1 MKVPTYTSKLQRTN
15 TAGGGAMLNASMS
28 LSAAAAQGKAME
40 SVGDQVFNLG
50 YEKYKVQATSEIN
63 ETMPY
68 FTAEIEGIKEKYK
81 NSHNPVE
88 AEKKV
93 KSEMQDVYKKY
104 LRGKT
109 TNAGGNSFLSSNL
122 ARSGFN
128 TKANNLITQ
137 GLLNWKKENNKY
149 IVALN
154 KTNHVNDIKKNDDIA
169 GDINLGAAQRL
180 KGFEN
185 NFKIMNLKGV
195 ISETQKLLDG
205 KYSYL
210 SRNNIFSAK
219 EITSQRENSLNNI
232 GFSITNS
239 IIGSQKYSPMMVSET
254 LFTGDVEKIK
264 IVDPILAKVWEK
276 MDGKQRTE
284 FLKKVR
290 TEEKAYYDDLKVRNE
305 ITEKKNNAADQKIL
319 REIFNVDVNDQ
330 NAVTEAQ
337 QKYQTLLNKK
347 FFIKLSERNAVQKL
361 LYPDQDDP
369 DKKSDPATLNELE
382 AADLNDTLT
391 MEIINN
397 AKPNLT
403 QIDWAKWVKR
413 YKTEKSDAQ
422 KFVTRTVINRS
433 FNFDELLQT
442 NAHSKLVGRFNSMR
456 NSVIAAFENWLNQN
470 KQKSYTEIVAE
481 GKKIMEPYLERIEKM
496 YKNSFNDN
504 VGNFK
509 ESFISRE
516 FRQSG
521 KKFTVDNIL
530 NFIADKEKP
539 GDAAFKSF
547 RQIFEVYMSVPGYQ
561 DWGKIN
567 NTSGS

>member
-1 MKVPTYTSKLQRTN
+1 MKVPTYTSKLQRTK

-28 LSAAAAQGKAME
+28 LAAAAAPGKAME

-50 YEKYKVQATSEIN
+50 YEKYKIQATSEIN

-68 FTAEIEGIKEKYK
+68 FTTEIEGIKEKFK
-81 NSHNPVE
+81 NSHDPVQ

-93 KSEMQDVYKKY
+93 RSEMQKVYKKY

-109 TNAGGNSFLSSNL
+109 TNAGGNPFLSSNL

-154 KTNHVNDIKKNDDIA
+154 KTNHLSEIKKNDNTA
-169 GDINLGAAQRL
+169 GDINLPKPQREI
-180 KGFEN
+180 GWEN
-185 NFKIMNLKGV
+185 NFKIFPGAKGAV
-195 ISETQKLLDG
+195 PSMQAVLDG

-210 SRNNIFSAK
+210 SRNNIFSVK
-219 EITSQRENSLNNI
+219 EITSQTENSLNNI
-232 GFSITNS
+232 GLKITNT
-239 IIGSQKYSPMMVSET
+239 IIGNQTYSPMSVSEAIY
-254 LFTGDVEKIK
+254 TGEIEKIK
-264 IVDPILAKVWEK
+264 AVDPILAKVWEK
-276 MDGKQRTE
+276 MEGKQRTE

-290 TEEKAYYDDLKVRNE
+290 KEEKAFYDDLKVRNE
-305 ITEKKNNAADQKIL
+305 AEDKKNNAADKKTL
-319 REIFNVDVNDQ
+319 LEIFNVDVNDE
-330 NAVTEAQ
+330 NAVNEAK
-337 QKYQTLLNKK
+337 QKFQTLLNKK
-347 FFIKLSERNAVQKL
+347 FFMKLSERNAVQKL

-369 DKKSDPATLNELE
+369 DQKSDQNKLNELE
-382 AADLNDTLT
+382 GHDIDDTLT
-391 MEIINN
+391 MEIINK
-397 AKPNLT
+397 AKPKLT
-403 QIDWAKWVKR
+403 QIDYAKWLKR
-413 YKTEKSDAQ
+413 FKTEKSDAQ
-422 KFVTRTVINRS
+422 KYVTKTVINRA
-433 FNFDELLQT
+433 FYFDELLQN
-442 NAHSKLVGRFNSMR
+442 NAHSKLVTRFNSMR
-456 NSVIAAFENWLNQN
+456 NSAIASLETWLNQN

-521 KKFTVDNIL
+521 KEFTVDNII

-547 RQIFEVYMSVPGYQ
+547 RQDFEVYISVPGYK
-561 DWGKIN
+561 DWGK
-567 NTSGS
+567 